1 MSSPL
6 YLGID
11 LGTTNSAAAV
21 FDGTAIQSVRTGQ
34 GGLLTP
40 SVVRLDRKG
49 AVSVG
54 AKARRLLE
62 TDPANT
68 RTEFKRLMGTEQRF
82 EFPAAGV
89 SRSAIELSSLIL
101 ASIRSDVEAQ
111 WGIAPSRAVIS
122 VPALFELPQTNATS
136 EAARLAGFEQVEM
149 IQEPVA
155 SALAAGWKQDEDD
168 RGLWLVYDLGGG
180 TFDVSLLETREGLL
194 RVVAHDGDNFLGGRD
209 FDGQVLEWM
218 LKRWAEAGEPL
229 PDRTNAAHG
238 VALRRLRLL
247 AEEAKIELTRATSTT
262 ISPVG
267 IDVEGE
273 MLEAELELQR
283 GELEALVEPL
293 VARTLEVCA
302 RLLRSKGMSQ
312 EKLSR
317 VVLVGGPTVIP
328 YLRRR
333 VSEALQAPIAENIDP
348 MTVVAQGAAL
358 FAATTNLD
366 ARPDPPQE
374 RTSGVRL
381 WLQHPTVT
389 GDATPFVAG
398 KVVSGE
404 VRLTAVRFERS
415 DGAWRSQDEVIG
427 EDGTFV
433 TMLQLLPRSS
443 NHFEIYGVNADG
455 VVAVTP
461 RRMTIVHGV
470 ALSEAPL
477 SRSVGVALANNSVQV
492 YAERGVP
499 LPLKRTFTHR
509 TTVAVSAGIEG
520 YALSIPIVQG
530 EYPLAHLCRLVGTL
544 QIPSSQLRAALPAGS
559 AVDVT
564 IELDRGGRMWAQAH
578 VPALEQVFDH
588 VAHLVIA
595 GSSPEQLA
603 QALTL
608 VGTRLSEQLARSF
621 RERETTNLVRLSSL
635 KQQLDAAA
643 ALVELGK
650 GDDQDALQR
659 AQRLLLEITSEL
671 DEADDASA
679 WPKLEQRVFDER
691 ASALGWIGSLGTA
704 HERVTAERIGQA
716 LDRALAARNA
726 NEVQRQVRL
735 LRHLATGAYFRSPD
749 AWMWQFEAMKHRVA
763 ESNDP
768 RQASAL
774 VVRGERALKKNDRVE
789 LEATVRALWQLMPDD
804 EEDRKLS
811 HGSGVR

>member
-11 LGTTNSAAAV
+11 LGTTNSAAAM
-21 FDGTAIQSVRTGQ
+21 FDGTSIQSVRNGQ
-34 GGLLTP
+34 GGVLTP

-111 WGIAPSRAVIS
+111 CGIAPSRAVIS

-155 SALAAGWKQDEDD
+155 SALAAGWRQDEDD

-180 TFDVSLLETREGLL
+180 TFDVSLLETQEGLL

-218 LKRWAEAGEPL
+218 LKRWAEAGEPV
-229 PDRTNAAHG
+229 PDRTNPAHSA
-238 VALRRLRLL
+238 ALRRLRWL

-262 ISPVG
+262 ISPLG
-267 IDVEGE
+267 IDVDGQV
-273 MLEAELELQR
+273 LEAELELQR
-283 GELEALVEPL
+283 SELETLIEPL

-302 RLLRSKGMSQ
+302 RLLKSKGMAE

-317 VVLVGGPTVIP
+317 IVLVGGPTVIP

-333 VSEALQAPIAENIDP
+333 VSETLHAPLAENIDP

-358 FAATTNLD
+358 FAATANLD
-366 ARPDPPQE
+366 ARPEPPKEQP
-374 RTSGVRL
+374 TGVRL

-389 GDATPFVAG
+389 GDPTPFVAG
-398 KVVSGE
+398 KVVSAE
-404 VRLTAVRFERS
+404 VPLTAVRFERS
-415 DGAWRSQDEVIG
+415 DGTWRSEDELIG

-433 TMLQLLPRSS
+433 TMLQLLPRAS
-443 NHFEIYGVNADG
+443 NHFQISGVNANG
-455 VVAVTP
+455 TVAVTP
-461 RRMTIVHGV
+461 QRLTIVHGV
-470 ALSEAPL
+470 ALSEPPL

-492 YAERGVP
+492 YAERGAP

-509 TTVAVSAGIEG
+509 TTIAVSVGIEG
-520 YALSIPIVQG
+520 YALNIPIVQG

-544 QIPSSQLRAALPAGS
+544 QIPSSQLRAPLPAGS

-564 IELDRGGRMWAQAH
+564 IELDRGGRMWAQAY
-578 VPALEQVFDH
+578 VPALEQVFEH

-595 GSSPEQLA
+595 GSSPEQLT
-603 QALTL
+603 QALSL
-608 VGTRLSEQLARSF
+608 VGTRLSDHLTSSF
-621 RERETTNLVRLSSL
+621 RERETTSLVKLGALRR
-635 KQQLDAAA
+635 QLDEAS

-650 GDDQDALQR
+650 GNDQDALQR

-671 DEADDASA
+671 DELDDATA
-679 WPKLEQRVFDER
+679 WPKLEQRVYGER
-691 ASALGWIGSLGTA
+691 AAALGWIGTLGTA
-704 HERVTAERIGQA
+704 QERATADRIGQA
-716 LDRALAARNA
+716 LDRALAAQNA
-726 NEVQRQVRL
+726 NEVERQLRL
-735 LRHLATGAYFRSPD
+735 LRHLGNTAYLRGPN
-749 AWMWQFEAMKHRVA
+749 AWMWQFEGMKHRVA
-763 ESNDP
+763 ESTDP
-768 RQASAL
+768 RKASAL
-774 VVRGERALKKNDRVE
+774 VARGERALKKNDRAE

-804 EEDRKLS
+804 EEDRALS

>member
-68 RTEFKRLMGTEQRF
+68 RAEFKRLMGTEQRF

-101 ASIRSDVEAQ
+101 ASLRSDVEAQ
-111 WGIAPSRAVIS
+111 WGVAPTRAVIS

-180 TFDVSLLETREGLL
+180 TFDVSLLETQEGLL

-218 LKRWAEAGEPL
+218 LDRWEAAGEPI
-229 PDRTNAAHG
+229 PDRTNPAHG
-238 VALRRLRLL
+238 AALRQLRLL
-247 AEEAKIELTRATSTT
+247 AEEAKIELTRAASAT

-267 IDVEGE
+267 IEVDGQ

-283 GELEALVEPL
+283 DELEALVEPL
-293 VARTLEVCA
+293 IARTLEVCS
-302 RLLRSKGMSQ
+302 RLLRTKGMSQ

-333 VSEALQAPIAENIDP
+333 VSETLQAPIAENIDP

-358 FAATTNLD
+358 FAATANLD
-366 ARPDPPQE
+366 ARPEPPKE
-374 RTSGVRL
+374 PTSGVRL

-398 KVVSGE
+398 KVVSAE
-404 VRLTAVRFERS
+404 VALTAVRFERS
-415 DGAWRSQDEVIG
+415 DGAWRSEDEAIG

-433 TMLQLLPRSS
+433 AMLQLLPRSS
-443 NHFEIYGVNADG
+443 NHFEIYGVNASG
-455 VVAVTP
+455 SVAVTP
-461 RRMTIVHGV
+461 HRMTIVHGV
-470 ALSEAPL
+470 ALSEPPL

-492 YAERGVP
+492 YADRGAP

-509 TTVAVSAGIEG
+509 TTIAVSPGIEG

-530 EYPLAHLCRLVGTL
+530 EYPWAHLCRVVGTL
-544 QIPSSQLRAALPAGS
+544 QIPSAQLRTALPAGS
-559 AVDVT
+559 AVEVT

-578 VPALEQVFDH
+578 VPALKQVFDH

-603 QALTL
+603 QALAL
-608 VGTRLSEQLARSF
+608 VSTRLSEQLAHSF
-621 RERETTNLVRLSSL
+621 RDHRTTTLARLSGL
-635 KQQLDAAA
+635 KLRLDEAA

-650 GDDQDALQR
+650 GGDQDALQR
-659 AQRLLLEITSEL
+659 AQRLVLEVTSEL
-671 DEADDASA
+671 DEVDDASA
-679 WPKLEQRVFDER
+679 WPKLEQRVDDER
-691 ASALGWIGSLGTA
+691 ASTLGWIGGLGTA
-704 HERVTAERIGQA
+704 QERATADRIGQA

-726 NEVQRQVRL
+726 NEVERQLRL
-735 LRHLATGAYFRSPD
+735 LRHLANSAYFRSPD
-749 AWMWQFEAMKHRVA
+749 AWMWQFEAIKHRVA
-763 ESNDP
+763 ESTDP

-774 VVRGERALKKNDRVE
+774 VVRGERALKKDDRAE